1 MSVSITEQKT
11 NDQALKCQVCSGF
24 EEKIDVREQN
34 QQNIDLQEMD
44 AHEIICAISEKLGG
58 SPDSLA
64 MAESIFESSRYLIA
78 EHVLKY
84 EFNDE
89 NKLPMIL
96 AMWLEEK
103 RSPKKAEPLVSLI
116 NAYLKPAK

>member
-1 MSVSITEQKT
+1 MSVSITEQEIKET
-11 NDQALKCQVCSGF
+11 ALKCQTCSGF
-24 EEKIDVREQN
+24 EEKIDVREQS
-34 QQNIDLQEMD
+34 QQNLDIQEMD

-58 SPDSLA
+58 TPDSLST
-64 MAESIFESSRYLIA
+64 AESIFDNFRYLIA

-84 EFNDE
+84 EFNNE
-89 NKLPMIL
+89 NRLPMSL